1 LPLNVLLT
9 GIDYTVLM
17 IYIMALFVLGFYLGR
32 NRGRDMFLGGRSLR
46 WWQIGFS
53 MFSANAGPMM
63 LIGMSSLGFSHG
75 MVGAN
80 FEWLAWI
87 FLLLLAM
94 FFLPRYLSA
103 GISTIP
109 QYLLH
114 RFGKGAYN
122 FLVIYS
128 LVSIL
133 VVWLGSALYAGGLVI
148 AQVLGCPLMYAV
160 GLIALI
166 ATSYTAVGGFRAVVR
181 TGIFQSVIIIISSL
195 LLTILALNRMMKTG
209 VVHYHTPPD
218 FWKLLHSNTDTEYS
232 WIAILA
238 GYPVV
243 AIYYW
248 CADQT
253 IVQKLLGAKDLREG
267 QYGALLIAALKFIT
281 PFIFLLPGII
291 CFILFSDITTAD
303 NAYITLVSQLMP
315 DGFRGLCIAA
325 LIAALIDTVSSGL
338 NSFSTVFTL
347 DVVAQFRATNEE
359 SRLRTGRWVTVLASP
374 LAIGVAAIFRYSGKG
389 LFEITQG
396 MVSILA
402 PPLSV
407 VFLAAIF
414 WKRTNSTAV
423 LSVLYGGGSICL
435 LVGICYLLNY
445 PYQGFWPHFLL
456 LSVYLFIGLAVLIV
470 VVTLF
475 TAVPYPAGNVPAVG
489 VVGRDRSA
497 GKIWVGWAILAAIM
511 VIIYLL
517 LS

>member
-1 LPLNVLLT
+1 
-9 GIDYTVLM
+9 
-17 IYIMALFVLGFYLGR
+17 
-32 NRGRDMFLGGRSLR
+32 
-46 WWQIGFS
+46 

-75 MVGAN
+75 VVGAN

-114 RFGKGAYN
+114 RYGKGAYN

-148 AQVLGCPLMYAV
+148 SQVLGCRLMYAV

-181 TGIFQSVIIIISSL
+181 TGIFQSVIIILSSL
-195 LLTILALNRMMKTG
+195 ILTILAFNRMIKTG
-209 VVHYHTPPD
+209 PAHYDVPAD
-218 FWKLLHSNTDTEYS
+218 FWKLLHGAGDPEYS
-232 WIAILA
+232 WVAILA

-253 IVQKLLGAKDLREG
+253 IVQKMLGAKDLREG
-267 QYGALLIAALKFIT
+267 QYGALFIAALKIIT

-291 CFILFSDITTAD
+291 CFILFRDITTAD
-303 NAYITLVSQLMP
+303 NAYMTLVKQLMP

-347 DVVAQFRATNEE
+347 DVVAQFRTTDED
-359 SRLRTGRWVTVLASP
+359 SRLRAGRWVTVLASL
-374 LAIGVAAIFRYSGKG
+374 LAIGIAAIFLYSGKG

-407 VFLAAIF
+407 VFLASIF
-414 WKRTNSTAV
+414 WKRTNTTAV
-423 LSVLYGGGSICL
+423 LTVLYGGGTICL
-435 LVGICYLLNY
+435 LIGICYLLNY
-445 PYQGFWPHFLL
+445 PYKGFWPHFLL
-456 LSVYLFIGLAVLIV
+456 LSVYLFIGFALLIV
-470 VVTLF
+470 VVSLL
-475 TAVPYPAGNVPAVG
+475 TASTSVGADKTEVAPVAGVG
-489 VVGRDRSA
+489 PSRGA
-497 GKIWVGWAILAAIM
+497 WAGWAVLAAVM
-511 VIIYLL
+511 LIIYFLL
-517 LS
+517 N